1 MIYHHYFTMRIEDFT
16 MIRLE
21 LFKKNNDFLQ
31 ILVFLDQE
39 VKAVQRR
46 CFQVKEQG
54 LSFSEHQKSLKSVQY
69 S

>member
-1 MIYHHYFTMRIEDFT
+1 MTYHHYFTMRIEDFT
-16 MIRLE
+16 
-21 LFKKNNDFLQ
+21 
-31 ILVFLDQE
+31 ILVFLDHE

-54 LSFSEHQKSLKSVQY
+54 LSFSEHKKSLKSVQY